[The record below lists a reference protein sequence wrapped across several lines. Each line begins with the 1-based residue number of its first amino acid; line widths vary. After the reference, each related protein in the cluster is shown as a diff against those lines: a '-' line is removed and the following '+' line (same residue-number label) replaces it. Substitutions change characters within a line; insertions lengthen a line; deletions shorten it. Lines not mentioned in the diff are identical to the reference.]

1 MNLMDRLRS
10 LLNLPEAGALAML
23 FVMVAAF
30 TLLSPSFLTYG
41 NIQVVLQPIPEMALL
56 AIGVTILMI
65 AGEFDLSVGST
76 FVLSPMVMVLVL
88 AAGVPL
94 PLAMLAG
101 LVVALAV
108 GLVNA
113 FVTLRIGLPSF
124 IATLGM
130 LFVARSLAMVISGGF
145 PPPFPRDMNLDW
157 IVGRVD
163 LLRVSVF
170 WLIGIA
176 VLLTLWLRRT
186 DFGSWVFATGGN
198 VGAARDMGV
207 NTALV
212 KTVCFSLCA
221 ILAGFAGMIQVFRL
235 RSITPSLG
243 NGMELTAIAAAVIG
257 GAALAGGIGS
267 VTGAIIG
274 ALLLAFIENIIILT
288 RVDANWFRF
297 AVGTMI
303 VLAVAFNTWVRHLA
317 DTYRKRENR

>member
-1 MNLMDRLRS
+1 MHRLRS
-10 LLNLPEAGALAML
+10 ILNLPEAGALAML
-23 FVMVAAF
+23 LVMVVAF
-30 TLLSPSFLTYG
+30 TLLSTNFLSYA
-41 NIQVVLQPIPEMALL
+41 NLQVVLQPIPEMALL

-76 FVLSPMVMVLVL
+76 FVLSPMVMVISLSY
-88 AAGVPL
+88 GH
-94 PLAMLAG
+94 PLAMAMAAG
-101 LVVALAV
+101 LLVALAV

-130 LFVARSLAMVISGGF
+130 LFVARSLAVVISGGF
-145 PPPFPRDMNLDW
+145 PPAFPRDMNLDW
-157 IVGRVD
+157 IVGRID

-176 VLLTLWLRRT
+176 VVLTLWLRRT

-207 NTALV
+207 NTNMV
-212 KTVCFSLCA
+212 KTVCFSLCSV
-221 ILAGFAGMIQVFRL
+221 LAGFAGMIQVFRL

-267 VTGAIIG
+267 VAGAIIG
-274 ALLLAFIENIIILT
+274 ALLIAFIDNIVILT
-288 RVDANWFRF
+288 RIDANWFRF

-303 VLAVAFNTWVRHLA
+303 VIAVAFNTYVRRMA